1 MMERFTRLD
10 PAPEVKIDKEK
21 YVKTLKLLALR
32 VPKVRHPTKRAALFL
47 ERRTAAAAARF
58 LLVPR
63 SRLTRSNVAAPQAVQ
78 RSYEGSTVGGARSP

>member
-32 VPKVRHPTKRAALFL
+32 VPKVRHPTKRAALFSSVVPPPPP
-47 ERRTAAAAARF
+47 RASFSYHARD
-58 LLVPR
+58 
-63 SRLTRSNVAAPQAVQ
+63 
-78 RSYEGSTVGGARSP
+78 

>member
-32 VPKVRHPTKRAALFL
+32 VPKVRHPTKRTALFL

-58 LLVPR
+58 PLAPR
-63 SRLTRSNVAAPQAVQ
+63 S
-78 RSYEGSTVGGARSP
+78 